1 MVLPLLMA
9 VQVPVGAQTPGSDP
23 GAAVPPASGAVP
35 APGEPPAAVPAPTP
49 APAVGAT
56 PADPVPPVP
65 APGVGA
71 AEVVPAIK
79 PQLTA
84 STVSPGQN
92 VVLSYRLE
100 GVGALESYPREIEV
114 DGLGIRFAGVSTQ
127 QMFSNGTLKRF
138 VEMRYVI
145 EAENE
150 GTFTIPAQ
158 SFTVDGKQMVS
169 EPATVTVKEGAEPLA
184 EGMNPQVQLSV
195 GKTEI
200 WKGEIAPVTVTVLMH
215 PAVQIASQLFP
226 TIASEGFAVA
236 RFDRVPSLDLQDVG
250 NETWRV
256 YRAQSVMTAMK
267 PGKLVLG
274 PADVKADVLMPMAG
288 GFRDPFGGMPS
299 SRRSLKLKSN
309 SIEITVKDLPP
320 GKPEGFAGA
329 VGSFRVMGRADGPG
343 AGPWTVQLG
352 DPVAFELAVTGTGNF
367 DTVGAPVLENAT
379 GFRTYPAKVAQENR
393 DWGLEPGQ
401 KVFSQLVFPEQAGTM
416 KAVYALSFFN
426 PATGKYETVKTEPL
440 ELVVTGQVE
449 SAVPAAAAGDGA
461 KDFAT
466 AGVAMPDE
474 DLQDILPQLLPAGGF
489 LPVGG
494 TMVAAPGGWWNALP
508 AGLAALIF
516 AGGMVRRNRAER
528 EAKRPQPGAPRELS
542 VILGELRAESGNAGA
557 FYRLVS
563 EYVNAWTR
571 RKGREVPEDAELAAV
586 LGRRDVRLYAGAA
599 ADEPLPADERATA
612 LRVLGARLAP

>member
-1 MVLPLLMA
+1 VLPLLMA

-49 APAVGAT
+49 APAVA
-56 PADPVPPVP
+56 PVDPVP

-169 EPATVTVKEGAEPLA
+169 EPATITVKEGAEPLA

-367 DTVGAPVLENAT
+367 DRVGAPVLENAT
-379 GFRTYPAKVAQENR
+379 GLRTYPAKVAQENR

-440 ELVVTGQVE
+440 ELVVTGQPE
-449 SAVPAAAAGDGA
+449 AAVPAAAAGDGA

-494 TMVAAPGGWWNALP
+494 TMVAAPGGWWHALP

-599 ADEPLPADERATA
+599 GDEPLPADERATA

>member
-9 VQVPVGAQTPGSDP
+9 VQVPVGAQAPGSDP
-23 GAAVPPASGAVP
+23 GAAVPPASGAAVP
-35 APGEPPAAVPAPTP
+35 APGEPLAAVPAPTP
-49 APAVGAT
+49 APAVV
-56 PADPVPPVP
+56 DPVPAVPVP
-65 APGVGA
+65 GAGA
-71 AEVVPAIK
+71 AEVLPAIK

-92 VVLSYRLE
+92 VVMSYRLE

-114 DGLGIRFAGVSTQ
+114 DGLGIRFAGVSSQ

-169 EPATVTVKEGAEPLA
+169 EPATITVKEGAEPLA
-184 EGMNPQVQLSV
+184 DGMSPQVQLSV

-299 SRRSLKLKSN
+299 ARRSLKLKSN

-320 GKPEGFAGA
+320 GKPEGFGGA

-367 DTVGAPVLENAT
+367 DTVGAPVLESAA

-440 ELVVTGQVE
+440 ELVVTGQPE
-449 SAVPAAAAGDGA
+449 AAVPAAAAGDGA
-461 KDFAT
+461 KDFST

-494 TMVAAPGGWWNALP
+494 TMLAAPGGWWHALP
-508 AGLAALIF
+508 AALAALIF
-516 AGGMVRRNRAER
+516 GGGLVRRNRAER
-528 EAKRPQPGAPRELS
+528 EASKPQPGAPRELS